1 MTKDFK
7 STEQVQAD
15 ERRRI
20 GENRKLRTM
29 VLNSEKQQDA
39 GPISQSVSMVG
50 GHGAHSMKGKTKIS
64 GKHSTKVLRGS
75 AYVRKRVPPLLND
88 ESFQNPAPS
97 EGGGV
102 SVIVGD
108 VLHDTD
114 SSISMIEEEPAKQ
127 SVRLNHKP
135 TEVSGSLC
143 D

>member
-1 MTKDFK
+1 MTKEFK

-15 ERRRI
+15 ESRRI
-20 GENRKLRTM
+20 SKNMRLRTM
-29 VLNSEKQQDA
+29 VLNSEYQQDT
-39 GPISQSVSMVG
+39 GPSSQLVSLVNS
-50 GHGAHSMKGKTKIS
+50 HGAYLMKEKAKIS
-64 GKHSTKVLRGS
+64 GKHSTIVKRGS
-75 AYVRKRVPPLLND
+75 ACVGNRVPPLLND